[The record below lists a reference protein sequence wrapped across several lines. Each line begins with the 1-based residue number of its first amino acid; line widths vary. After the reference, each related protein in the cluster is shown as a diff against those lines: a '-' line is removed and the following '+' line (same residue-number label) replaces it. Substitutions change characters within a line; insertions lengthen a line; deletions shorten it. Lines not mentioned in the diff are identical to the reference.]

1 MKKCVIVCQMSNE
14 SYIAV
19 KAEEW
24 KIVKTRCRVG
34 CGCCGGD
41 KEPKEQVSTI
51 VETQHCQKQADQM
64 NSAITAARAAHHR
77 AVSPR

>member
-1 MKKCVIVCQMSNE
+1 MSNE

-24 KIVKTRCRVG
+24 KIIKTRCRAG

-41 KEPKEQVSTI
+41 KEPKEWVSTV
-51 VETQHCQKQADQM
+51 VETQQD
-64 NSAITAARAAHHR
+64 
-77 AVSPR
+77 P